1 MEDVKV
7 FFKETENVFTIYVV
21 EQRFVVG
28 RGAEYFRS
36 FKGKE
41 NYIDTNKTMKKRLT
55 RILQAIHKKIPDSAE
70 LIKDCFN
77 IVSPLGVLDVI
88 TSLSKLF
95 TVQEHQAAGPDVID
109 PIIIQEG
116 DILPKYLNQIIELH
130 KMSFLRPTI
139 IILLKDNDFERAKQL
154 LSGCPHNT
162 NVKLIRNSGET
173 ELYKVINCGADNP
186 DKFLEAFSHHC
197 FSSCSCTTR
206 NVLYNEEWA
215 GNSLTNLFGPSIL
228 KIRTNFLYQDKTLSR
243 NDLNTLINQVA
254 SKDVYTSN
262 DQKLLQ
268 AFLCTLKLYRV
279 FCNDG
284 GADDISDALKIAQTL
299 ENDVLLAQVYRN
311 AYFLEG
317 FTFNQKLELL
327 DVAYNIFEQNGMEDN
342 AIYCKNN
349 RLVRAFDT
357 ESVKIHDFLSL
368 QEKAIH
374 NVPGLVGMSHV
385 LNNVGVAHLV
395 SGYPDDAITFFN
407 KGLDYA
413 YRPERYL
420 QRIALLCNRLIA
432 KTYCFAHVD
441 TNELWNIMNLIFDN
455 REILNLPFIS
465 ARYALNIIAIALSK
479 SRELGTELLN
489 KYPVTELIE
498 RAFKDN
504 VLGSGQI
511 LLQLS
516 IIETRYSIQILNCL
530 NLPKTYIEPTGIK
543 KNFLVKTGYNPFVF
557 SIWF

>member
-41 NYIDTNKTMKKRLT
+41 NYIDTNKTMKKRLA

-173 ELYKVINCGADNP
+173 ELYKVINCGTDNP
-186 DKFLEAFSHHC
+186 DAFLEAFSHHC
-197 FSSCSCTTR
+197 FSSCSCTSR

-215 GNSLTNLFGPSIL
+215 ENSITKLYGPSIL
-228 KIRTNFLYQDKTLSR
+228 KIRTDFLYQDKTLSR
-243 NDLNTLINQVA
+243 KDLNILINQIENA
-254 SKDVYTSN
+254 DAYSSN
-262 DQKLLQ
+262 EQKLLQ

-284 GADDISDALKIAQTL
+284 GKEDIATAYKIAQ
-299 ENDVLLAQVYRN
+299 EIGNDILLAQVYRS

-317 FTFNQKLELL
+317 FTFEQKLDLL
-327 DVAYNIFEQNGMEDN
+327 DTAYNIFDINGMEDN

-357 ESVKIHDFLSL
+357 ENIKIRDFLSL
-368 QEKAIH
+368 QEKAIN

-395 SGYPDDAITFFN
+395 SGYPDEAITYFD

-432 KTYCFAHVD
+432 KTYCFMQVD
-441 TNELWNIMNLIFDN
+441 TNELWTIMNLIFDN

-465 ARYALNIIAIALSK
+465 ARYALNIITIALSK
-479 SRELGTELLN
+479 SRDLGKELLN
-489 KYPVTELIE
+489 KYPVRELIT

-516 IIETRYSIQILNCL
+516 IIETRYNMQIIEGQNT
-530 NLPKTYIEPTGIK
+530 PRTYMEPTGIK
-543 KNFLVKTGYNPFVF
+543 KNFLAKTGYNPFVF

>member
-7 FFKETENVFTIYVV
+7 FFKETEKVFTIYVV

-77 IVSPLGVLDVI
+77 MVSPLGVLDVI

-116 DILPKYLNQIIELH
+116 DISPKYLNQIIELH

-186 DKFLEAFSHHC
+186 DAFLEAFSHHC
-197 FSSCSCTTR
+197 FSSCSCTSR

-215 GNSLTNLFGPSIL
+215 ENSITKLYGPSIL
-228 KIRTNFLYQDKTLSR
+228 KIRTDFLYQDKTLSR
-243 NDLNTLINQVA
+243 NDLNILINQIENA
-254 SKDVYTSN
+254 DAYSSN
-262 DQKLLQ
+262 EQKLLQ

-284 GADDISDALKIAQTL
+284 GKEDIATAYRIAQ
-299 ENDVLLAQVYRN
+299 EIGNDILLAQVYRS

-317 FTFNQKLELL
+317 FTFEQKLDLL
-327 DVAYNIFEQNGMEDN
+327 DTAYNIFDINGMEDN

-357 ESVKIHDFLSL
+357 ENIKIRDFLSL
-368 QEKAIH
+368 QEKAIN

-395 SGYPDDAITFFN
+395 SGYPDEAITYFN

-432 KTYCFAHVD
+432 KTYCFMQVD
-441 TNELWNIMNLIFDN
+441 TNELWTIMNLIFDN

-465 ARYALNIIAIALSK
+465 ARYALNIITIALSK
-479 SRELGTELLN
+479 SRDLGKELLN
-489 KYPVTELIE
+489 KYPVRELIT

-516 IIETRYSIQILNCL
+516 IIETRYNIQIIEGQNI
-530 NLPKTYIEPTGIK
+530 PRTYMEPTGIK
-543 KNFLVKTGYNPFVF
+543 KNFLAKTGYNPFVF